1 MSKTEIINE
10 EPNIPEAVPQSEE
23 DKFFGKT
30 TEINNTIPEGLEVE
44 VIDDVEVVNDTPKE
58 DRVAK
63 KSEDNTPDVDDET
76 VDKEISDYSKRAGD
90 RIAKIK
96 YEYHEER
103 RAKEAAS
110 RESEEAIKRLQT
122 LMSENQKLQAMVDQG
137 GEVLNKQAYNNAL
150 WAKQNAQESFKKA
163 YEEGNADEMT
173 KAQELLSK
181 ATLAEQQASSMAAQ
195 VQHEIASKMP
205 VEQPV
210 APPQQQLD
218 PEMQAWSQKNP
229 WFMGSE
235 PVHKE
240 MTSFAMYVDQSLQAK
255 GIDPASKATEYYQEV
270 DVAMRQQFPTFFGV
284 QPSNQPEMAESN
296 TSKRQPSTVVASATR
311 DSGNKKPTQ
320 IRLTQTQVKL
330 ARQLGISPEQ
340 YANQLLR
347 EA

>member
-10 EPNIPEAVPQSEE
+10 EPNIPETVPQSTE
-23 DKFFGKT
+23 DKFFGKQ
-30 TEINNTIPEGLEVE
+30 TEIDSQIPEGLEVE
-44 VIDDVEVVNDTPKE
+44 VVDDTPQE
-58 DRVAK
+58 DRRPAK
-63 KSEDNTPDVDDET
+63 AEDSSPDVDDET
-76 VDKEISDYSKRAGD
+76 VDKEIADYSKRAGE

-110 RESEEAIKRLQT
+110 RESAEAVQRLQT
-122 LMSENQKLQAMVDQG
+122 LMAENQKLQAMVDQG
-137 GEVLNKQAYNNAL
+137 GQVLNKQAQNNAL
-150 WAKQNAQESFKKA
+150 WAKKNATEQFKKA
-163 YEEGNADEMT
+163 YEEGNAEEMT

-181 ATLAEQQASSMAAQ
+181 ATLAEQQSPNIAATL
-195 VQHEIASKMP
+195 
-205 VEQPV
+205 
-210 APPQQQLD
+210 QQQIAQNLPQPQMQPAQPD
-218 PEMQAWSQKNP
+218 PDMQVWSQKNP

-240 MTSFAMYVDQSLQAK
+240 MTSYAMYVDQSLQAK
-255 GIDPASKATEYYQEV
+255 GIDPANKSEEYYNEV
-270 DVAMRQQFPTFFGV
+270 DNAMRQQFPTFFGV
-284 QPSNQPEMAESN
+284 TSIPEVEISQEEAP
-296 TSKRQPSTVVASATR
+296 KRQPSTVVASATR

-340 YANQLLR
+340 YANQLLK

>member
-1 MSKTEIINE
+1 MSESSTEIINE
-10 EPNIPEAVPQSEE
+10 EPIMNQSTSEE

-30 TEINNTIPEGLEVE
+30 TEINNEIPEGLEVE
-44 VIDDVEVVNDTPKE
+44 IIDDTPEE
-58 DRVAK
+58 DRRPK
-63 KSEDNTPDVDDET
+63 KAEDASPEVDDEA
-76 VDKEISDYSKRAGD
+76 VDKEISDYSKKAGD

-110 RESEEAIKRLQT
+110 RESKEAVQRLQV
-122 LMSENQKLQAMVDQG
+122 LMSENQKLQTMVDQG
-137 GEVLNKQAYNNAL
+137 GQVLNKQAHNNAL
-150 WAKQNAQESFKKA
+150 WAKQNATEAFKKA
-163 YEEGNADEMT
+163 YEEGNADEMS

-181 ATLAEQQASSMAAQ
+181 ATLAEQQSGSMAQSVQNQITANMPQQ
-195 VQHEIASKMP
+195 VQAP
-205 VEQPV
+205 VLQE
-210 APPQQQLD
+210 PQVD
-218 PEMQAWSQKNP
+218 PEMQVWAQKNP

-240 MTSFAMYVDQSLQAK
+240 MTSYAMYLDQSLQAK
-255 GIDPASKATEYYQEV
+255 GVDPASKSQEYYNEV
-270 DVAMRQQFPTFFGV
+270 DNAMKQQFPTFFGV
-284 QPSNQPEMAESN
+284 TSSNETEMIQG
-296 TSKRQPSTVVASATR
+296 TTPKRQPSTVVASATR

-347 EA
+347 ES

>member
-1 MSKTEIINE
+1 MSQTEIINE
-10 EPNIPEAVPQSEE
+10 EPEIKERVPQSEE
-23 DKFFGKT
+23 DKFFGQS
-30 TEINNTIPEGLEVE
+30 TEINNTIPEELEVE
-44 VIDDVEVVNDTPKE
+44 VVDDTPEEDRRPKKAEDTSPEIDDD
-58 DRVAK
+58 A
-63 KSEDNTPDVDDET
+63 
-76 VDKEISDYSKRAGD
+76 VDKEIADYSKRAAD
-90 RIAKIK
+90 RISKIK

-110 RESEEAIKRLQT
+110 RESQEAIKRLQT
-122 LMSENQKLQAMVDQG
+122 MMTENQRLQAMVEQG

-181 ATLAEQQASSMAAQ
+181 ATLAEQQASTMAQ
-195 VQHEIASKMP
+195 SVQNQIVQNMP
-205 VEQPV
+205 VQEAPV
-210 APPQQQLD
+210 QQAVD
-218 PEMQAWSQKNP
+218 PEMQVWAQRNP

-240 MTSFAMYVDQSLQAK
+240 MTSYAMFVDQSLQAK
-255 GIDPASKATEYYQEV
+255 GIDPASKSQEYYSEV
-270 DVAMRQQFPTFFGV
+270 DNAMRGQFPTFFGV
-284 QPSNQPEMAESN
+284 PSTQQEIVEEVGTP
-296 TSKRQPSTVVASATR
+296 KRQPSTVVASASR
-311 DSGNKKPTQ
+311 ESGNKKPTQ
-320 IRLTQTQVKL
+320 VRLTQTQVKL